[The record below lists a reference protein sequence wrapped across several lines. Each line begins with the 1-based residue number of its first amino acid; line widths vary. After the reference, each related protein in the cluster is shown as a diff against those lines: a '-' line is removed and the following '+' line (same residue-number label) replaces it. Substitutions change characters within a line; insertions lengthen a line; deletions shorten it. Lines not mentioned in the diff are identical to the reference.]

1 MQLQTDRFPAASAFF
16 VLKRMAAPSPGVP
29 RYGLVYQQIVK
40 NPLRVNGNAMTTKI
54 EHILSEKIKSGE
66 NAYLWLQSIDRD
78 CILWPT
84 QDASENEDSADE
96 IGRWDLT
103 VDEANEL
110 IETGEVN
117 EVE

>member
-1 MQLQTDRFPAASAFF
+1 
-16 VLKRMAAPSPGVP
+16 
-29 RYGLVYQQIVK
+29 
-40 NPLRVNGNAMTTKI
+40 MTTKI
-54 EHILSEKIKSGE
+54 EEILSEKSESGE
-66 NAYLWLQSIDRD
+66 NAYLWLQSAEGD

-96 IGRWDLT
+96 IGRWELT

-110 IETGEVN
+110 IETGQVN

>member
-1 MQLQTDRFPAASAFF
+1 
-16 VLKRMAAPSPGVP
+16 
-29 RYGLVYQQIVK
+29 
-40 NPLRVNGNAMTTKI
+40 MTTKI
-54 EHILSEKIKSGE
+54 DHILSQKSDSGE
-66 NAYLWLQSIDRD
+66 NAYLYLQSADRD

-96 IGRWDLT
+96 IGRWALT

>member
-1 MQLQTDRFPAASAFF
+1 
-16 VLKRMAAPSPGVP
+16 
-29 RYGLVYQQIVK
+29 
-40 NPLRVNGNAMTTKI
+40 MTTRI
-54 EHILSEKIKSGE
+54 EHILSEKFNSGE
-66 NAYLWLQSIDRD
+66 NAYLWLQSDARD

-84 QDASENEDSADE
+84 KDASENEDSADE
-96 IGRWDLT
+96 IGRWELT

>member
-1 MQLQTDRFPAASAFF
+1 
-16 VLKRMAAPSPGVP
+16 
-29 RYGLVYQQIVK
+29 
-40 NPLRVNGNAMTTKI
+40 MTTKI
-54 EHILSEKIKSGE
+54 EEILSAKVKSGE
-66 NAYLWLQSIDRD
+66 NAYLWLQSAEGD

-96 IGRWDLT
+96 IGRWQLAA
-103 VDEANEL
+103 DEANEL

>member
-1 MQLQTDRFPAASAFF
+1 
-16 VLKRMAAPSPGVP
+16 
-29 RYGLVYQQIVK
+29 
-40 NPLRVNGNAMTTKI
+40 MTTRI
-54 EHILSEKIKSGE
+54 EHILSEKLKSGQ
-66 NAYLWLQSIDRD
+66 NAYLWLQSDDRD

-96 IGRWDLT
+96 IGRWELT

-110 IETGEVN
+110 IESGEVN

>member
-1 MQLQTDRFPAASAFF
+1 
-16 VLKRMAAPSPGVP
+16 
-29 RYGLVYQQIVK
+29 
-40 NPLRVNGNAMTTKI
+40 MTTKI
-54 EHILSEKIKSGE
+54 EEILSAKFKSGQ
-66 NAYLWLQSIDRD
+66 NAYLWLESAAGD

-96 IGRWDLT
+96 IDRWQLT

-110 IETGEVN
+110 IETGEVE

>member
-1 MQLQTDRFPAASAFF
+1 
-16 VLKRMAAPSPGVP
+16 
-29 RYGLVYQQIVK
+29 
-40 NPLRVNGNAMTTKI
+40 MTTSI
-54 EHILSEKIKSGE
+54 EEILSAKVKSGE
-66 NAYLWLQSIDRD
+66 NAYLWLQSVQGD

-96 IGRWDLT
+96 IGRWQLT

-110 IETGEVN
+110 IETGEVD